1 MARIGDYINP
11 SLAQYDPSPYLQAQ
25 QRATSVIGGSIASG
39 IGAVGDAIEDRK
51 QKKDTVKTSKEL
63 AKAMATLYPEA
74 AGALEPVISQL
85 DDEEMPLSQ
94 RAALGSQIGEFIN
107 LGVQKSRDNAL
118 MNLEVQRLGLDE
130 RRVAIAEAM
139 PQIEREQAMG
149 AAVSENDIQLNDALS
164 RYTAIAEMEAPL
176 ADKLPEMKASQ
187 DLISKYIEQGDGQ
200 KALNAVESY
209 EKARIKQMEPLME
222 PGAGPRLTKIGGTDA
237 FGRPIEKDV
246 FVTPQGGLFDIS
258 GQPLNQS
265 VPIDGTVL
273 PPRSDVPQ
281 EQERRI
287 QPMPQTQLGVRP
299 VRSITQ
305 SPEELQQIRRGEM
318 GDKRLAD
325 VQAGANSLADNLPNL
340 YETKALLEEVRTGF
354 GADTITKAQRMFPG
368 VDVSKREQLQ
378 TLLGDQVMAR
388 IGQTK
393 GAVSEKEMDLFTQYS
408 ANFGK
413 TTEGNKRIINFA
425 IKAAERAKKISA
437 VIDAGMES
445 GKTPFEIN
453 REVKAIQDAEP
464 LESTLGGAAP
474 TPQDAKTRL
483 QGIKN
488 RLNQ

>member
-1 MARIGDYINP
+1 MARIGDYIQPGLNT
-11 SLAQYDPSPYLQAQ
+11 YDPSPYLNAQ
-25 QRATSVIGGSIASG
+25 SRATQSIGGSIASG
-39 IGAVGDAIEDRK
+39 IGAVGDVLQDRRD
-51 QKKDTVKTSKEL
+51 KKDSIKTSKKL
-63 AKAMATLYPEA
+63 AEAMSVLYPES
-74 AGALEPVISQL
+74 AGALEPVIAEL
-85 DDEEMPLSQ
+85 DNEEAPLSQ
-94 RAALGSQIGEFIN
+94 RAALGAQIGEFIN
-107 LGVQKSRDNAL
+107 MGVQKSRDNAL
-118 MNLEVQRLGLDE
+118 MNLETQRLGIDD
-130 RRVAIAEAM
+130 RRVAIAEAL
-139 PQIEREQAMG
+139 PQMEREQAMG
-149 AAVSENDIQLNDALS
+149 AAISENDIQLNDALS

-176 ADKLPEMKASQ
+176 ADKLPEMKASKN
-187 DLISKYIEQGDGQ
+187 LISKYIEQGDGQ

-209 EKARIKQMEPLME
+209 EKARIKQMDPLME
-222 PGAGPRLTKIGGTDA
+222 HGAGPKLTKIGGTDA
-237 FGRPIEKDV
+237 FGKPIEQDV
-246 FVTPQGGLFDIS
+246 FVTPEGGLFDIQ
-258 GQPLNQS
+258 GQPLNQ
-265 VPIDGTVL
+265 PAADGMVL
-273 PPRSDVPQ
+273 PPRDDVPQ

-287 QPMPQTQLGVRP
+287 QPMPQTKLGVRP

-325 VQAGANSLADNLPNL
+325 VQTGANTLADNLPNL

-453 REVKAIQDAEP
+453 REVKALQDAEP
-464 LESTLGGAAP
+464 LESTLGDAAP

-483 QGIKN
+483 QEMKKRIG
-488 RLNQ
+488 Q

>member
-1 MARIGDYINP
+1 MALIGQGAQPVGIDY
-11 SLAQYDPSPYLQAQ
+11 SS
-25 QRATSVIGGSIASG
+25 
-39 IGAVGDAIEDRK
+39 VGDDAWRLASSQSSSISNLLGAGVDLIKDRRE
-51 QKKDTVKTSKEL
+51 KKDTVKTSKEL
-63 AKAMATLYPEA
+63 AKAMSVLYPEA
-74 AGALEPVISQL
+74 AGALEPVIQQL

-94 RAALGSQIGEFIN
+94 RAALGAQIGEFIN
-107 LGVQKSRDNAL
+107 LGVQKSRDEAL
-118 MNLEVQRLGLDE
+118 MNLETQRLGLE
-130 RRVAIAEAM
+130 GRRVAIAEAM
-139 PQIEREQAMG
+139 PQMEREQAMG
-149 AAVSENDIQLNDALS
+149 EAVSENESALGEALS
-164 RYTAIAEMEAPL
+164 RYSAITEMEKSMG
-176 ADKLPEMKASQ
+176 DKLPSMEGTES
-187 DLISKYIEQGDGQ
+187 LIDKYLKEGDGQ
-200 KALNAVESY
+200 NALSAVEAY
-209 EKARIKQMEPLME
+209 ETARMKQMEPLLE
-222 PGAGPRLTKIGGTDA
+222 PGAGPKLTRIGGTDA
-237 FGRPIEKDV
+237 AGQPFEQDV
-246 FVTPQGGLFDIS
+246 FVKDGMLFDIA
-258 GQPLNQS
+258 GQPLNPPA
-265 VPIDGTVL
+265 VGDGVL
-273 PPRSDVPQ
+273 PPRDDVP
-281 EQERRI
+281 QERRI

-305 SPEELQQIRRGEM
+305 TPEQLQEIRRAEM

-325 VQAGANSLADNLPNL
+325 VQTGANSLADNLPSL

-464 LESTLGGAAP
+464 LESTLSDAAP
-474 TPQDAKTRL
+474 TPQNAADRL
-483 QGIKN
+483 RAIRSQLG
-488 RLNQ
+488 Q